1 MWPCPSVVKVLCAVF
16 VERSLQRLALLLDHY
31 GLDMKDLSPE
41 QKEDLPA
48 ALKQLQLES
57 SYAQKESKGRSF
69 HFTNITNFTAF
80 FKAADRQQQQILIC
94 LSLKDTFEICTSNKV
109 KIQSDKQTCPPFVFK
124 ELKKKVSSTCFI
136 FVYSSDQYGNNAA
149 TGKKVNTLLPTINIV
164 MVYLCIKKKK
174 NISVVAVQNTAKTQ
188 SCAFCLSVLHSLWLA
203 HQS

>member
-1 MWPCPSVVKVLCAVF
+1 MCPSVVKVLCAVF

-80 FKAADRQQQQILIC
+80 FKAADRQQHQQIC
-94 LSLKDTFEICTSNKV
+94 WSLKDTFEICTSNKV
-109 KIQSDKQTCPPFVFK
+109 KIQSDKQTCPPFAFK
-124 ELKKKVSSTCFI
+124 GLKKKSLQHVFFLFI
-136 FVYSSDQYGNNAA
+136 LQIN
-149 TGKKVNTLLPTINIV
+149 TGTMLL
-164 MVYLCIKKKK
+164 
-174 NISVVAVQNTAKTQ
+174 QERR
-188 SCAFCLSVLHSLWLA
+188 
-203 HQS
+203 